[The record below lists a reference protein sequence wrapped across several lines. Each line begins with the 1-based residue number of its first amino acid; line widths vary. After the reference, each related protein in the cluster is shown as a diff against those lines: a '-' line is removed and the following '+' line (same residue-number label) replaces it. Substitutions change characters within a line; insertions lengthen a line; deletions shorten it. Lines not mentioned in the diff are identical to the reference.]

1 MKEIIIKNL
10 KVFAYHGVHTEEKI
24 DGQNFYIDA
33 VYQTVESSIKLHDDI
48 KSTVSYS
55 DVIKFIKKNML
66 VKSFDLIETAADDL
80 CEKILKNFPKILKIE
95 IILKKPEAP
104 INEIFDYVAVKVS
117 KKRSDGT

>member
-33 VYQTVESSIKLHDDI
+33 VYQIAESSIKLHDDI

-66 VKSFDLIETAADDL
+66 VKSFDLIETAADNL

-117 KKRSDGT
+117 KKRSDGI

>member
-55 DVIKFIKKNML
+55 DIIKFIKKNML

-117 KKRSDGT
+117 KKRSDGI

>member
-117 KKRSDGT
+117 KKRSDGI

>member
-33 VYQTVESSIKLHDDI
+33 VYQIAESSSKFHDDI
-48 KSTVSYS
+48 ESTVSYS

-80 CEKILKNFPKILKIE
+80 CKKILKNFPKILKIE

-117 KKRSDGT
+117 KKRSDGI